1 MKKLI
6 DSIEGK
12 ASQVACRRGKQT
24 CGKDHWLMLGL
35 CRTQQI
41 VRCAQDWLEDTSK
54 KTPHLRTLLSLGSL
68 PCTSMLVLDRLVR

>member
-1 MKKLI
+1 
-6 DSIEGK
+6 
-12 ASQVACRRGKQT
+12 
-24 CGKDHWLMLGL
+24 MLGL